1 MSEKDAPF
9 VRLNFIIMAVSAAL
23 IVLGFILIAGGA
35 TSDGSFNPDVFSTRR
50 IVIGPTMAFIGFIGI
65 GVAIMWPARRSK
77 KDSASENTACSDQT
91 NNDKA

>member
-1 MSEKDAPF
+1 MSGKDAPF

-50 IVIGPTMAFIGFIGI
+50 IVIGPTLSFIGFIGI
-65 GVAIMWPARRSK
+65 GIAIMWPVHRNK
-77 KDSASENTACSDQT
+77 KDPGSENTDCSDLSK
-91 NNDKA
+91 NDQA